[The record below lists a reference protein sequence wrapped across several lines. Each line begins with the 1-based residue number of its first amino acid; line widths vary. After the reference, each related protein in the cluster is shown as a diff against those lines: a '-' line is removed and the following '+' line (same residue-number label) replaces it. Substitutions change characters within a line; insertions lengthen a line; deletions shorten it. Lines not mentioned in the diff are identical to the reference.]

1 MTEIEKKFLTL
12 PDKDRETIISYGAS
26 LRLTSLKKRLFL
38 ADQKIKSFENQYKTT
53 LENVEIV
60 DGGTGGFH
68 LMEYFQNYNP
78 VVLIDATI
86 DGRPPGT
93 INFLKP
99 KFSSDYPKTLT
110 AHDIGLKDL
119 LDALYLLN
127 AQPEIWLF
135 TISIPNMDNVTM
147 ELTQE
152 IEEVIPIAAKK
163 IVESLQS

>member
-1 MTEIEKKFLTL
+1 MNKVLILGIGNLLMGDEGVGIHIVRHIEKN
-12 PDKDRETIISYGAS
+12 Y
-26 LRLTSLKKRLFL
+26 
-38 ADQKIKSFENQYKTT
+38 N
-53 LENVEIV
+53 LENVDII

-68 LMEYFQNYNP
+68 LMEYFQTYNP

-86 DGRPPGT
+86 DGNAPGT

-119 LDALYLLN
+119 LDALYLLK

-135 TISIPNMDNVTM
+135 TISISNMDTVTM
-147 ELTQE
+147 ELTNE
-152 IEEVIPIAAKK
+152 IKEVIPIAAEK
-163 IVESLQS
+163 IVESLQSKSD